1 MGHIRDVMCPL
12 RTVHPLS
19 LSPFAPWCI
28 PGYSFP
34 PNALFHPAPSERSE
48 QMSGLCCFCSSLKAL
63 GTVFTETFLMFESS
77 FRTRASVSW
86 SKFNSSAITLT
97 VNHVFESAKSLT
109 FAAFS
114 WVPPHDRMTV
124 HHLRHFLTYSKI
136 CGSQNSLFW
145 LLLLLQC
152 RISRLQIADWFH
164 FRRIMFFSPNNTNE
178 FM

>member
-1 MGHIRDVMCPL
+1 MTGILLKKGKFRDRCL
-12 RTVHPLS
+12 REECYYKDS
-19 LSPFAPWCI
+19 QGNK
-28 PGYSFP
+28 PG
-34 PNALFHPAPSERSE
+34 R
-48 QMSGLCCFCSSLKAL
+48 
-63 GTVFTETFLMFESS
+63 ETFLMFKFS

-109 FAAFS
+109 FSAFS

-124 HHLRHFLTYSKI
+124 HHLRHFLTYSKTSR
-136 CGSQNSLFW
+136 GSQNSLLW

-152 RISRLQIADWFH
+152 RISCLQIADWFH
-164 FRRIMFFSPNNTNE
+164 FLKITFFSTNNTNE